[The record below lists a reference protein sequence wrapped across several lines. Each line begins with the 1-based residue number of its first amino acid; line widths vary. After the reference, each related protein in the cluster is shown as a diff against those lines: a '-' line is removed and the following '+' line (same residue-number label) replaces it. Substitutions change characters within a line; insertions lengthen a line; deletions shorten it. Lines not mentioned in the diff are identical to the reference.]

1 MNTEIIVA
9 ILAFVGTLAGS
20 YFSNNKTTAVIQ
32 EQIKNI
38 KEDISILSNR
48 VDKHNNL
55 ISRMSVVE
63 EKIKELEN
71 KGEREMLDLSVIS
84 NYLVVAVILVCCC
97 IGYVIKTS
105 LDFIPN
111 KYIPLIMACI
121 GVVLNYFIAGYFN
134 VNVLLGGMLSGLSS
148 VGLHQAFKNLIENK
162 EGDK

>member
-20 YFSNNKTTAVIQ
+20 YFSNNKTTVVIQ

-71 KGEREMLDLSVIS
+71 KGER
-84 NYLVVAVILVCCC
+84 
-97 IGYVIKTS
+97 
-105 LDFIPN
+105 
-111 KYIPLIMACI
+111 
-121 GVVLNYFIAGYFN
+121 
-134 VNVLLGGMLSGLSS
+134 
-148 VGLHQAFKNLIENK
+148 
-162 EGDK
+162 

>member
-1 MNTEIIVA
+1 
-9 ILAFVGTLAGS
+9 
-20 YFSNNKTTAVIQ
+20 
-32 EQIKNI
+32 
-38 KEDISILSNR
+38 
-48 VDKHNNL
+48 
-55 ISRMSVVE
+55 
-63 EKIKELEN
+63 
-71 KGEREMLDLSVIS
+71 MLDLSVVS

-105 LDFIPN
+105 LNFIPN

-134 VNVLLGGMLSGLSS
+134 VNILLGGMLSGLSS

>member
-1 MNTEIIVA
+1 MSTEIIVA

-38 KEDISILSNR
+38 KEDICILSNR

-71 KGEREMLDLSVIS
+71 KGER
-84 NYLVVAVILVCCC
+84 
-97 IGYVIKTS
+97 
-105 LDFIPN
+105 
-111 KYIPLIMACI
+111 
-121 GVVLNYFIAGYFN
+121 
-134 VNVLLGGMLSGLSS
+134 
-148 VGLHQAFKNLIENK
+148 
-162 EGDK
+162 

>member
-1 MNTEIIVA
+1 
-9 ILAFVGTLAGS
+9 
-20 YFSNNKTTAVIQ
+20 
-32 EQIKNI
+32 
-38 KEDISILSNR
+38 
-48 VDKHNNL
+48 
-55 ISRMSVVE
+55 
-63 EKIKELEN
+63 
-71 KGEREMLDLSVIS
+71 MLDLSVVS

-105 LDFIPN
+105 LNFVPN

-134 VNVLLGGMLSGLSS
+134 VNILLGGMLSGLSS